1 MSDQLPDD
9 IDPFGPDSP
18 CTLDLCPIEW
28 SIFQYRP
35 DLAANIFF
43 LAAFGVIGVVQAYLG
58 WRWRAWGFMAGMV
71 LGCICEM
78 IGYVGR
84 ILMWDNPFSFNAF
97 MIQIVCLTIAPVFFT
112 ASIYVTL
119 SKAIIYF
126 APELSRFK
134 PQLFYW
140 IFIPLDVICLILQ
153 AAGGALSTDSDGSND
168 TGVTISM
175 VGLILQVVVLFA
187 FIVAF
192 SDYMIRYFRARGFSG
207 FEWRLKAFFAGL
219 STAALLILGR
229 CIFRVAELREGYD
242 GDLITHEIPFIVM
255 EGVFIV
261 VAAIALFWGHPGL
274 VFKEKARKPLESDN
288 ESGLA
293 MSQTQ

>member
-1 MSDQLPDD
+1 MMHLFCPDHGSSAAHQQRIALLPFVHGNLQDNTGRKSLSQHYSNIPIGQYCAGLTPRPRKRRSHQQKPYHHRPPLPLLSYTTNLQNTQRTQRLGMSGQLPDD

-97 MIQIVCLTIAPVFFT
+97 MIQIGKFQ
-112 ASIYVTL
+112 
-119 SKAIIYF
+119 
-126 APELSRFK
+126 R
-134 PQLFYW
+134 Q
-140 IFIPLDVICLILQ
+140 
-153 AAGGALSTDSDGSND
+153 
-168 TGVTISM
+168 
-175 VGLILQVVVLFA
+175 
-187 FIVAF
+187 
-192 SDYMIRYFRARGFSG
+192 FRQSSA
-207 FEWRLKAFFAGL
+207 
-219 STAALLILGR
+219 
-229 CIFRVAELREGYD
+229 
-242 GDLITHEIPFIVM
+242 
-255 EGVFIV
+255 
-261 VAAIALFWGHPGL
+261 
-274 VFKEKARKPLESDN
+274 
-288 ESGLA
+288 
-293 MSQTQ
+293 